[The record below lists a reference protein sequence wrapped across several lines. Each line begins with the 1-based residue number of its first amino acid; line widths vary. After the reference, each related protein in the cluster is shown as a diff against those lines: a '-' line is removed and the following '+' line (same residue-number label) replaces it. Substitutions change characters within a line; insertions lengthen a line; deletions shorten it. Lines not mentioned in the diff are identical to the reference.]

1 MTDWTSGYVAEV
13 DYSFGYYAELNPLRA
28 RLALLNAGLA
38 APTTAVACELGFGQ
52 GVSVNAHAAAST
64 TTWWGTDFNPSHAA
78 SAREMATV
86 SGSGANLFDD
96 AFSDFLARADL
107 PDFDMIGIHGVWSWV
122 SDQNRAAI
130 VEFLLRKLK
139 PGGVAYI
146 SYNTLPGHSGMVP
159 LRHMMVRH
167 AEAMEGAGRGLAP
180 RIDAAIAFAER
191 LVAVSPSFT
200 NANPQTAERLKRI
213 RGEDRHYVAHE
224 YFNRDW
230 RPMHFG
236 EAADLLAAAKLSF
249 ACSARFLGQLSALNL
264 SADQIACL
272 NDIPDVSLRETA
284 RDFMTNQQFRC
295 DYFVKGPRRL
305 SNLDRQA
312 ALRSERFLLMT
323 PRDKVSLTAVGPVGE
338 VALRADIYHPILD
351 ALSDHRP
358 KAFDALL
365 AVNPGVGVAW
375 LLEALTVLV
384 DRGDVAMVQD
394 EGAVEAVG
402 PSVRRLNTWLMSRA
416 RSDESIAVLA
426 SPLTGGGVPV
436 SRFEKLFLL
445 ARAEGRSAPA
455 DWAAFA
461 WACLSELAQLVI
473 VDGKVIEDPA
483 GNLAELTRQAVAF
496 AGARLAVLE
505 GAGIA

>member
-1 MTDWTSGYVAEV
+1 MSDWTSGYVAEV
-13 DYSFGYYAELNPLRA
+13 DYSFGYYAELNPMRA

-38 APTTAVACELGFGQ
+38 APRTAVACELGFGQ
-52 GVSVNAHAAAST
+52 GVSVNVHAAVSSAV
-64 TTWWGTDFNPSHAA
+64 WWGTDFNPAHAA
-78 SAREMATV
+78 SARDMAAV

-96 AFSDFLARADL
+96 AFSDFLARPDL
-107 PDFDMIGIHGVWSWV
+107 PDFDMVGIHGVWSWI
-122 SDQNRAAI
+122 SDENRAAI
-130 VEFLLRKLK
+130 VEFLRRKLK
-139 PGGVAYI
+139 PGGVAYV

-167 AEAMEGAGRGLAP
+167 AEAMEGAGRGLTS

-236 EAADLLAAAKLSF
+236 EAADLLAGAKLSF
-249 ACSARFLGQLSALNL
+249 ACSARFLGQLNALNL
-264 SADQIACL
+264 TADQIACL
-272 NDIPDVSLRETA
+272 DAIPDVSLRETA

-338 VALRADIYHPILD
+338 VALRADIYAPILD

-365 AVNPGVGVAW
+365 ALNPGVGVAW

-384 DRGDVAMVQD
+384 DRGDVCMAQD
-394 EGAVEAVG
+394 DAGIDAAR
-402 PSVRRLNTWLMSRA
+402 PSAGQLNAWLNARA
-416 RSDESIAVLA
+416 RWDERIGVLA
-426 SPLTGGGVPV
+426 SPVTGGGVTV

-445 ARAEGRSAPA
+445 ARSEGKSTPAEMG
-455 DWAAFA
+455 AFA
-461 WACLSELAQLVI
+461 WACLADQGQRVI
-473 VDGKVIEDPA
+473 ADGKVIEDA
-483 GNLAELTRQAVAF
+483 DGNLSELTRQAAAF
-496 AGARLAVLE
+496 DDNRLAILRA
-505 GAGIA
+505 AGVA